1 VKIRLCWVLLAI
13 SLAGN
18 LFFIGGYLYSNQM
31 AGNLQR
37 SPQARMEQLTKRL
50 QLDETAKQALLQ
62 ARDDLVQGSAQFNSS
77 RTELMQ
83 GFWGQLND
91 RDIDRR
97 QLQAQLQQLSEL
109 ELAHRLQLMQR
120 VDSFLQQLNPEQRQR
135 LLKMLDR
142 RNLFSYLDNHAQRKA
157 KTNP

>member
-31 AGNLQR
+31 AGNLQK

-50 QLDETAKQALLQ
+50 QLDDTAKQALLQ
-62 ARDDLVQGSAQFNSS
+62 ARNDLVQESAQFNSS

-91 RDIDRR
+91 RDLDRR